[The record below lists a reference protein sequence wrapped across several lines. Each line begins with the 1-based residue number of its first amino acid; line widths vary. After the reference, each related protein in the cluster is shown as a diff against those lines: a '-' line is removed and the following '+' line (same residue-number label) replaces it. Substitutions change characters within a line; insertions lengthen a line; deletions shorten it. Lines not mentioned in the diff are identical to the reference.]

1 MKLNPFYQTQLYGLD
16 VFFNELIN
24 LIDSNKLPNKI
35 LLTGSKGVGKSTLAI
50 HLINYVLSKEENYQ
64 YDLENF
70 KINDNNKSH
79 KLIQNRTSP
88 NFYYVNIK
96 TDKKNIDINQI
107 RDLIKF
113 CNKSSFNNKPRF
125 ILIDNIEF
133 LNLNSSNA
141 LLKILEEPNYN
152 IYFILI
158 NNGKNILSTIKSRC
172 LNFNIFLSFEESISV
187 FNKITGNDV
196 FLNINKDLINHY
208 FTPGNLLNLYIF
220 SKENNIDIL
229 DINLNNFL
237 LKLIDGKY
245 YKKENSINDLI
256 YELIQMFYLKK
267 IKTTRN
273 FDDYFD
279 YIRFVNDSKIFNLDI
294 ENIFLKLRPKLI
306 NE

>member
-1 MKLNPFYQTQLYGLD
+1 MKLDPFNQTQLYGLN
-16 VFFNELIN
+16 VFFNEIIN

-35 LLTGSKGVGKSTLAI
+35 LLTGSKGIGKSTLAI
-50 HLINYVLSKEENYQ
+50 HLINYVLSKEENFQ

-70 KINDNNKSH
+70 KINDKNKSH

-96 TDKKNIDINQI
+96 IDKKYIDINQI

-113 CNKSSFNNKPRF
+113 CNKSSFNNNPRF

-152 IYFILI
+152 IHFILI

-187 FNKITGNDV
+187 FNKITGNDA

-208 FTPGNLLNLYIF
+208 FTPGNLLNLYNF
-220 SKENNIDIL
+220 SKENNIDISN
-229 DINLNNFL
+229 INLNDFL
-237 LKLIDGKY
+237 LKLIDSNY

-267 IKTTRN
+267 VKTTHN
-273 FDDYFD
+273 FDDYSD